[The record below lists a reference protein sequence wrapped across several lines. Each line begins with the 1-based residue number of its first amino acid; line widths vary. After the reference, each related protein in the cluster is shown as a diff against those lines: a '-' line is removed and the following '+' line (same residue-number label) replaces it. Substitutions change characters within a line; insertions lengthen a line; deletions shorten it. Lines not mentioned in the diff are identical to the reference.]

1 MSTRSIVYAALGCIV
16 SFGVVSAGVVLATDE
31 FPPGQLSL
39 GKLRFGQQAKPDRD
53 SIALPGASQ
62 NFVSLTPAQ
71 VASANGGKV
80 TLKVNDYCRTFGPL
94 TLSGASRAQL
104 KSSFTN
110 PATGET
116 FKATFAESALA
127 DRFKLSIALLSG
139 FGLMALTMLGHSH
152 D

>member
-1 MSTRSIVYAALGCIV
+1 MTARNILYAVLGGIV
-16 SFGVVSAGVVLATDE
+16 SFGLASGHASATDE

-39 GKLRFGQQAKPDRD
+39 GKLRFGQQVKPDRD
-53 SIALPGASQ
+53 SIALPGSSQ

-110 PATGET
+110 PATGEK
-116 FKATFAESALA
+116 FKATFAETARAMRMPSSADGVLTSNTLK
-127 DRFKLSIALLSG
+127 RLIRLGLS
-139 FGLMALTMLGHSH
+139 
-152 D
+152 